1 MNKSKEEIYAL
12 FDRACNQIAESNLI
26 MTQKPLINLMKLIA
40 YNDSIRGCITD
51 CFRSINYEETLKQVL
66 IKGDDGHFRF
76 NLPNSNRALIAL
88 ISKLL
93 YEIMIGE
100 QSLEKIIT
108 SVYYDLDLR
117 DAFTCFC
124 EDVLLPFKE
133 AFKEVFLN
141 KPNEEE
147 EEPFEDT
154 SVAVINPAV
163 IAEVAA
169 VAGDIRSE
177 LLGDNRI
184 SADQRK
190 QFISL
195 IDGLCEVLESDLP
208 KLVIPSWLG
217 IQYAFGASKKCTAN
231 IARLKN
237 VLEDYMLI

>member
-1 MNKSKEEIYAL
+1 MNKSKEEAYAL

-26 MTQKPLINLMKLIA
+26 MAQKPLINLMKLIS
-40 YNDSIRGCITD
+40 YNDTIRGCIAD
-51 CFRSINYEETLKQVL
+51 CYRSINYEETLKQVL
-66 IKGDDGHFRF
+66 VKDAAGHFHF
-76 NLPNSNRALIAL
+76 SLPTSRRALVAV

-93 YEIMIGE
+93 YEIMLGE
-100 QSLEKIIT
+100 QSLEKLIS

-117 DAFTCFC
+117 EAYVSFC
-124 EDVLLPFKE
+124 EDILLPYKE
-133 AFKEVFLN
+133 AFKDVFFN
-141 KPNEEE
+141 KPSEEE

-154 SVAVINPAV
+154 SVAVINNAV
-163 IAEVAA
+163 IAEVAT

-184 SADQRK
+184 DVNQRK
-190 QFISL
+190 QLISL

-217 IQYAFGASKKCTAN
+217 IQYGFGACKKCASN

>member
-1 MNKSKEEIYAL
+1 MIISREESYAL
-12 FDRACNQIAESNLI
+12 FDHACNRIAESNLI
-26 MTQKPLINLMKLIA
+26 MTQKPLVNLMKLIA
-40 YNDSIRGCITD
+40 YNDSIRGCISE
-51 CFRSINYEETLKQVL
+51 CYRSINYEETLKQVL
-66 IKGDDGHFRF
+66 VKDGEGHFHF
-76 NLPNSNRALIAL
+76 NLPTSRRALIAV
-88 ISKLL
+88 ITKLL

-100 QSLEKIIT
+100 QSLEKLIT
-108 SVYYDLDLR
+108 SVYYGVDIR

-124 EDVLLPFKE
+124 EDVLLPYKE
-133 AFKEVFLN
+133 AFKEVFLT

-154 SVAVINPAV
+154 AVAVINNAV

-184 SADQRK
+184 SAEQRK
-190 QFISL
+190 QLISL
-195 IDGLCEVLESDLP
+195 VDGLCEVLESDLP
-208 KLVIPSWLG
+208 KLVIPAWLG
-217 IQYAFGASKKCTAN
+217 IQYAFGAGKKCTAN